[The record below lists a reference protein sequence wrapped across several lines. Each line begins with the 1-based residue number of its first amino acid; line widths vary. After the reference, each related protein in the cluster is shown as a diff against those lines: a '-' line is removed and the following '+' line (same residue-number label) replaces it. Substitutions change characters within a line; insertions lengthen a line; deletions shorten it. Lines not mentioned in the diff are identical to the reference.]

1 MSILQTGLVPSTG
14 GYQIE
19 RSLRFNSA
27 DSAYLTRTPATASG
41 QNQWTYSCWFKRVSI
56 GTTQYVIGGNTTTS
70 GGTRNEFVV
79 GIDGNDALDVHAFTN
94 ASGYYFYRFSSMV
107 FRDLSAWYH
116 LVVQFDPDN
125 GTSNNRVIAYV
136 NGNSTPVSWASSVD
150 SGAAGSIGSSG
161 YRSINNTFRND
172 IGGGYQGGGAPIYF
186 ANQYLTEVHMV
197 SGSLVAYTEFGE
209 TDSTT
214 GVWKPKKYA
223 GTYGTNGFYLKFA
236 DNSGTTAT
244 TLGKDSSGNGNNWTP
259 SGFSVTA
266 GEGNDSLV
274 DTPTP
279 YGSDT
284 GAGGEVRGNYCTW
297 NSATPSLVYNGSVT
311 ISNGNLATVD
321 GGTTYGVHAVGTF
334 PMSSGKWY
342 WEIEATSMGGSYGAV
357 GIVLATGP
365 LGSGHSGFNYWNS
378 AYRRSGTD
386 CFSGNGSTTYG
397 NTWTTNDVIGIA
409 LDLDAGTLTFYK
421 NGVSQG
427 TAFTGITGTYVA
439 AVGDGQNS
447 TTYTFNANFGQRPF
461 RSWNGS
467 AYVANTAPSGFKAL
481 CTANLTT
488 PTIVK
493 GNLHFDT
500 TIYTGNG
507 AVRSITNS
515 GSMRPDF
522 VWDKLRSGA
531 NSHRLFDAV
540 RGVEKALYSNLT
552 NAEATETGTLTS
564 FNSDGFSLGTNSETN
579 TNGSTYVA
587 WQWNAGG
594 STVTNTSG
602 TISAQVRANTTA
614 GFSIATYTGNGTG
627 GATIGH
633 GLGVSP
639 AMIFFKSRSN
649 ATNWCVWHQ
658 NLTANYA
665 FEGLNTTGAEVSGG
679 SPSKYVRSVSSTLVT
694 IGNDISV
701 NQSASYTYV
710 MYCFAAVAGYSAFG
724 SYTGNGSSNG
734 PFIYTG
740 FRPRWVLVKA
750 SSTISQWPLWD
761 AARNPYNVAGD
772 LLYPNLS
779 NAELVSGFD
788 IDMVSNG
795 FKFREAGG
803 AGNDSGVTYIYAA
816 FAENPFKYSLAR

>member
-1 MSILQTGLVPSTG
+1 
-14 GYQIE
+14 
-19 RSLRFNSA
+19 
-27 DSAYLTRTPATASG
+27 
-41 QNQWTYSCWFKRVSI
+41 
-56 GTTQYVIGGNTTTS
+56 
-70 GGTRNEFVV
+70 
-79 GIDGNDALDVHAFTN
+79 
-94 ASGYYFYRFSSMV
+94 
-107 FRDLSAWYH
+107 
-116 LVVQFDPDN
+116 
-125 GTSNNRVIAYV
+125 
-136 NGNSTPVSWASSVD
+136 
-150 SGAAGSIGSSG
+150 
-161 YRSINNTFRND
+161 
-172 IGGGYQGGGAPIYF
+172 
-186 ANQYLTEVHMV
+186 
-197 SGSLVAYTEFGE
+197 
-209 TDSTT
+209 
-214 GVWKPKKYA
+214 
-223 GTYGTNGFYLKFA
+223 
-236 DNSGTTAT
+236 
-244 TLGKDSSGNGNNWTP
+244 
-259 SGFSVTA
+259 
-266 GEGNDSLV
+266 
-274 DTPTP
+274 
-279 YGSDT
+279 
-284 GAGGEVRGNYCTW
+284 
-297 NSATPSLVYNGSVT
+297 
-311 ISNGNLATVD
+311 
-321 GGTTYGVHAVGTF
+321 
-334 PMSSGKWY
+334 
-342 WEIEATSMGGSYGAV
+342 
-357 GIVLATGP
+357 
-365 LGSGHSGFNYWNS
+365 
-378 AYRRSGTD
+378 
-386 CFSGNGSTTYG
+386 
-397 NTWTTNDVIGIA
+397 
-409 LDLDAGTLTFYK
+409 
-421 NGVSQG
+421 
-427 TAFTGITGTYVA
+427 
-439 AVGDGQNS
+439 
-447 TTYTFNANFGQRPF
+447 
-461 RSWNGS
+461 
-467 AYVANTAPSGFKAL
+467 L